1 MVIFDNPESIKQWYY
16 QTSNINWHAENQLQI
31 LHFPLGGTKLWVNK
45 ENQSAVLQLICTF
58 TTGYSLS
65 VC

>member
-31 LHFPLGGTKLWVNK
+31 LHFPLGGTKL
-45 ENQSAVLQLICTF
+45 
-58 TTGYSLS
+58 
-65 VC
+65 